1 MAAKPTAK
9 MEPETADAAP
19 AIGGE
24 VTVGGVT
31 VVPLDGVGKPEM
43 VGTGVP
49 AVGAGAVGAGAVGPT
64 GTEVQVGV
72 AAGQELMVMVT
83 VTGGAG
89 TVASGVVASSVEVET
104 TGTTGA
110 LVVVGTAGA
119 SVVEQGTVRVVS
131 LPIGQSVTVGWQLV
145 MVLTMVV

>member
-9 MEPETADAAP
+9 REPETADAAP

-49 AVGAGAVGAGAVGPT
+49 AVGAGAVGPT
-64 GTEVQVGV
+64 WTEVKVGTS
-72 AAGQELMVMVT
+72 AGQAEMVT
-83 VTGGAG
+83 VMVAGGVG
-89 TVASGVVASSVEVET
+89 TDASGVVASSDEV
-104 TGTTGA
+104 GTTGA
-110 LVVVGTAGA
+110 SVVVGTAGA

>member
-49 AVGAGAVGAGAVGPT
+49 AVGAGTVGPT

-83 VTGGAG
+83 VAGGAG

>member
-72 AAGQELMVMVT
+72 SAGQELMVTVT
-83 VTGGAG
+83 VTGGVG
-89 TVASGVVASSVEVET
+89 TVGSGVVGSSVSVGT
-104 TGTTGA
+104 SGTTG
-110 LVVVGTAGA
+110 VSVGAGA
-119 SVVEQGTVRVVS
+119 SVVEQGRVTVVS
-131 LPIGQSVTVGWQLV
+131 WPIGQSVTVGWQLV